1 MFCRYC
7 GAALAKTDTKCP
19 LCGKEQGPVFAT
31 NGYFGVLDKVNGQS
45 VKTEGQTEQNLPDK
59 NFSKELQSDKSA
71 VKGEISSK
79 LQIGKGIIFLAF
91 LMIVCTL
98 LLCMRISSLKKALVE
113 NDKRAT
119 TIDSL
124 SQAVTRI
131 EENQMRQDE
140 VLDYLKQTVDTAKTD
155 SESPMPDE
163 QNADGKTQENE
174 ESASSTS
181 TELKDDSTDS
191 PVKTYRKQ
199 AHSMPDSVPPS
210 IT

>member
-19 LCGKEQGPVFAT
+19 SCGKEQGPVFAT
-31 NGYFGVLDKVNGQS
+31 NGYFGVLDKINGPNLKS
-45 VKTEGQTEQNLPDK
+45 ESAPKQTPSEK
-59 NFSKELQSDKSA
+59 NISKEFQSDKST
-71 VKGEISSK
+71 VKDATSAKPQIS
-79 LQIGKGIIFLAF
+79 KGSFFLAF
-91 LMIVCTL
+91 LMIACTL
-98 LLCMRISSLKKALVE
+98 LLCMKISSLKKALVE
-113 NDKRAT
+113 NDNRAT
-119 TIDSL
+119 TLDSL
-124 SQAVTRI
+124 SQAVARI

-155 SESPMPDE
+155 SKSPILDE

-181 TELKDDSTDS
+181 TELKDDNTDS
-191 PVKTYRKQ
+191 PVKTHRKP
-199 AHSMPDSVPPS
+199 AYSVPDSVPPS

>member
-45 VKTEGQTEQNLPDK
+45 VKTEGQTELNLPDK

-79 LQIGKGIIFLAF
+79 LQIGKGTIFLAF

-98 LLCMRISSLKKALVE
+98 LLCMKISSLKKALVE

-124 SQAVTRI
+124 SQAITRI
-131 EENQMRQDE
+131 EENQMQQDE
-140 VLDYLKQTVDTAKTD
+140 VLDYLKQAVDTAKAD
-155 SESPMPDE
+155 SESPILDE
-163 QNADGKTQENE
+163 PNADEKTQETE
-174 ESASSTS
+174 ERASSTS
-181 TELKDDSTDS
+181 TELRDDNTEP
-191 PVKTYRKQ
+191 PVKTHSKQ
-199 AHSMPDSVPPS
+199 AYSMPDSVPPS

>member
-1 MFCRYC
+1 LFCRYC
-7 GAALAKTDTKCP
+7 GAALAKTDIKCP

-45 VKTEGQTEQNLPDK
+45 VKTEGQTELNLPDK

-79 LQIGKGIIFLAF
+79 LQIGKGTIFLAF

-98 LLCMRISSLKKALVE
+98 LLCMKISSLKKALVE

-124 SQAVTRI
+124 SQAITRI
-131 EENQMRQDE
+131 EENQMQQDE
-140 VLDYLKQTVDTAKTD
+140 VLDCLKQAVDTAKAD
-155 SESPMPDE
+155 SESPILDE
-163 QNADGKTQENE
+163 PNADEKTQETE
-174 ESASSTS
+174 ERASSTS
-181 TELKDDSTDS
+181 TELRDDNTEP
-191 PVKTYRKQ
+191 PVKTHSKQ
-199 AHSMPDSVPPS
+199 AYSMPDSVPPS

>member
-19 LCGKEQGPVFAT
+19 LCGKEQGPVFVT

-79 LQIGKGIIFLAF
+79 LQIGKGTIFLAF

-124 SQAVTRI
+124 LQAVTRI

-155 SESPMPDE
+155 SESPMLDE

-181 TELKDDSTDS
+181 TELEDDSTDS

>member
-45 VKTEGQTEQNLPDK
+45 VKTEGQTELNLPDK

-79 LQIGKGIIFLAF
+79 LQIGKGTIFLAF

-98 LLCMRISSLKKALVE
+98 LLCMKISSLKKALVE

-124 SQAVTRI
+124 SQAITRI
-131 EENQMRQDE
+131 EENQMQQDE
-140 VLDYLKQTVDTAKTD
+140 VLDCLKQAVDTAKAD
-155 SESPMPDE
+155 SESPILDE
-163 QNADGKTQENE
+163 PNADEKTQETE
-174 ESASSTS
+174 ERASSTS

-199 AHSMPDSVPPS
+199 AYSTPDSVPPS

>member
-1 MFCRYC
+1 MFCKYC
-7 GAALAKTDTKCP
+7 GSPLEKVGAKCP

-31 NGYFGVLDKVNGQS
+31 NGYLGVLDKVNGQS
-45 VKTEGQTEQNLPDK
+45 VKTEGQTEQNLPEK

-71 VKGEISSK
+71 VKGAASSK
-79 LQIGKGIIFLAF
+79 VQIGKGAIFLAF

-98 LLCMRISSLKKALVE
+98 LLCMKISSLNKALVE
-113 NDKRAT
+113 NDNRAT
-119 TIDSL
+119 TLDSL
-124 SQAVTRI
+124 LQAITRI
-131 EENQMRQDE
+131 EENQMRQEE
-140 VLDYLKQTVDTAKTD
+140 VLDYLKQAVDTAKTD
-155 SESPMPDE
+155 SESPIQDE
-163 QNADGKTQENE
+163 QNADEKTQENE

-199 AHSMPDSVPPS
+199 AHSTPDSVPPS